1 MAGAF
6 LLAVSRVN
14 VVTPTGSY
22 KDVTVTVRDGRA
34 AIINRAGT
42 EVAAMDASVV
52 TPDGRRA
59 QSVVGDDGTIWTVTK
74 GGCGCGGG
82 A

>member
-6 LLAVSRVN
+6 ILAVSRVN
-14 VVTPTGSY
+14 VDTPNGSH

-34 AIINRAGT
+34 AITNRAGT
-42 EVAAMDASVV
+42 EVATMDASVV
-52 TPDGRRA
+52 AADGRRA
-59 QSVVGDDGTIWTVTK
+59 QSVVGEDGTTWTVTR